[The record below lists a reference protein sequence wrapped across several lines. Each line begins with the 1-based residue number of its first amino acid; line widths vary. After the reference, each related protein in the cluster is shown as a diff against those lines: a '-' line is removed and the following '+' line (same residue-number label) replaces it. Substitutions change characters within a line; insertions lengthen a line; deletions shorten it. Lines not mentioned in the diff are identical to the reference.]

1 MASHVYVV
9 DSTFKRQQIKV
20 SPNTY
25 LRDVLEEACEKM
37 KLSNPDQYT
46 LKYVNLLNVLSFL
59 ITHHISHPCNIGLY
73 HFTLFYARRYHLVL
87 YPHNVSFLYSISVI
101 LFYASYPFLAIL
113 INPFPATSSRF

>member
-46 LKYVNLLNVLSFL
+46 LKYVIVLVFFHFSSHLSFM
-59 ITHHISHPCNIGLY
+59 P
-73 HFTLFYARRYHLVL
+73 
-87 YPHNVSFLYSISVI
+87 
-101 LFYASYPFLAIL
+101 YPFMSFYTLLCSFI
-113 INPFPATSSRF
+113 PSRSMS